1 MTLADCELLPKLQ
14 HIRVA
19 AKVGILLVIV
29 VIVVI
34 VVVVIVV
41 IFVGHL
47 ESCGI
52 IFFGNQIILAS
63 CKLLHKL
70 QPIRVSAK
78 VGIVIIVVIVI
89 ATGEP
94 GATFLYG
101 S

>member
-1 MTLADCELLPKLQ
+1 M
-14 HIRVA
+14 
-19 AKVGILLVIV
+19 IV
-29 VIVVI
+29 DIV
-34 VVVVIVV
+34 
-41 IFVGHL
+41 VGHL

-89 ATGEP
+89 AIVVGHWRAP
-94 GATFLYG
+94 GRHFSMAAR
-101 S
+101 